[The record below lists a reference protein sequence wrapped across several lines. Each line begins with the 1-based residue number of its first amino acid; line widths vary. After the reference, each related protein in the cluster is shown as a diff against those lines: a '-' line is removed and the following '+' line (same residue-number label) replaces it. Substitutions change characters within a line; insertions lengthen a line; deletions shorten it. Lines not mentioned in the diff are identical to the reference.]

1 MPRMHCNPFF
11 SPFPESMA
19 SANGLEDDLTFG
31 IGQLTRDKIFIDLTI
46 DRMVM
51 LARGKVL
58 LVMIFVQQSLQ
69 TRLPWFAGPKDDLGC
84 FHGEQFLQVGHRF
97 TDDSCKVTCLCQ
109 APDTLICTPLCQVER
124 VRCSPNMY
132 RLTTM
137 QRVPNSRCSCPK
149 TVCVDPAVT
158 SR

>member
-31 IGQLTRDKIFIDLTI
+31 IGQLTRDKKIFIDLTI

-69 TRLPWFAGPKDDLGC
+69 TRLPWFAGPKDDLAMEGA
-84 FHGEQFLQVGHRF
+84 FMNGNGMEIKKR
-97 TDDSCKVTCLCQ
+97 DK
-109 APDTLICTPLCQVER
+109 PD
-124 VRCSPNMY
+124 
-132 RLTTM
+132 
-137 QRVPNSRCSCPK
+137 
-149 TVCVDPAVT
+149 
-158 SR
+158 